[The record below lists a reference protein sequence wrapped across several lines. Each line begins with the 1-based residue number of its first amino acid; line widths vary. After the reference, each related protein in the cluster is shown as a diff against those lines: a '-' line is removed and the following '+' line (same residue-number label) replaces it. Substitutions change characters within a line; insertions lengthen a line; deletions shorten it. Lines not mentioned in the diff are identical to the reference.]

1 MKSKRLSLPALMLRT
16 LWRISFRHFVTWDQA
31 GRSALLLTMI
41 VTCVALAGKANAQKV
56 YSIGSLNTADQ
67 FINSFEGFKSR
78 MAELGYLEGKNVR
91 YQYYNSRGNDEL
103 LRTVAQKLVQDRV
116 DLIVTSSTTATVAA
130 AKASEE
136 TRIPVLFLSAGN
148 PQKLVKSFSS
158 SGSHLAGISSATL
171 ELTGKRLQLLKEL
184 SPQVKKIVLPSVPE
198 GINYQSNLAE
208 TKEAAAR
215 IGVTVWELTF
225 HNLIQYEKA
234 VVAITRKTADAIF
247 SPPDSLVTEGID
259 YLVKRANKEKLPLM
273 TSLLVNVRRGAL
285 ATYAAD
291 YAALGRQGAVLGDKI
306 LKGTKPADLP
316 IELPNKY
323 RLVINMKTAQT
334 IDLKIPRELLL
345 RADEI
350 IE

>member
-1 MKSKRLSLPALMLRT
+1 MMIGNLSRAISRVSSRAVRWTALVALM
-16 LWRISFRHFVTWDQA
+16 VA
-31 GRSALLLTMI
+31 A
-41 VTCVALAGKANAQKV
+41 VALAAGKAAAQKV

-78 MAELGYLEGKNVR
+78 MAEFGYLEGKNVR

-130 AKASEE
+130 AKATAES
-136 TRIPVLFLSAGN
+136 RIPVLFVSAGN

-171 ELTGKRLQLLKEL
+171 ELTGKRLELLKEL
-184 SPQVKKIVLPSVPE
+184 SPQVKKIALPSVPE
-198 GINYQSNLAE
+198 GINYQSNVAE

-215 IGVTVWELTF
+215 IGFTVWEVTF
-225 HNLIQYEKA
+225 HNLFQYEEA
-234 VVAITRKTADAIF
+234 VLSITRKTADAIF

-259 YLVKRANKEKLPLM
+259 FLVKRANKEKLPLM
-273 TSLLVNVRRGAL
+273 TSLLVNVKRGAL

-291 YAALGRQGAVLGDKI
+291 YTALGRQGAVLGDKI
-306 LKGTKPADLP
+306 LRGTKPADLP
-316 IELPNKY
+316 IELPDKY
-323 RLVINMKTAQT
+323 RLVINMKTARA
-334 IDLKIPRELLL
+334 IDLKIPKEILL